1 MSEDI
6 KFSTAGFR
14 AVTADGLT
22 AQSVQ
27 RLTYG
32 ISEHILE
39 HPFYGFEGTGYR
51 KHCEEQGKKPK
62 KPLKFTFKG
71 LFSLAFKCFCGSS
84 ALVYRTS
91 LAYGKHSS
99 SYKMTLKQEF
109 VIHILLFVLQL
120 ILISAEICFK
130 LDFPHT
136 IFWRTVTEFINYLT
150 TMISKLFSVK

>member
-51 KHCEEQGKKPK
+51 KHCEEQGK
-62 KPLKFTFKG
+62 LHHCAR
-71 LFSLAFKCFCGSS
+71 LA
-84 ALVYRTS
+84 
-91 LAYGKHSS
+91 
-99 SYKMTLKQEF
+99 E
-109 VIHILLFVLQL
+109 
-120 ILISAEICFK
+120 LISAAEGPPKGQNRTPRRHHVSGGF
-130 LDFPHT
+130 LFLR
-136 IFWRTVTEFINYLT
+136 WRGGGGQAEKCL
-150 TMISKLFSVK
+150 

>member
-51 KHCEEQGKKPK
+51 KHCEEQGKNPK
-62 KPLKFTFKG
+62 SPS
-71 LFSLAFKCFCGSS
+71 FSWGMIPVFC
-84 ALVYRTS
+84 LNN
-91 LAYGKHSS
+91 LP
-99 SYKMTLKQEF
+99 M
-109 VIHILLFVLQL
+109 
-120 ILISAEICFK
+120 
-130 LDFPHT
+130 
-136 IFWRTVTEFINYLT
+136 
-150 TMISKLFSVK
+150 

>member
-62 KPLKFTFKG
+62 KPLVLVGYDTRFLTKQF
-71 LFSLAFKCFCGSS
+71 AYVAAN
-84 ALVYRTS
+84 ALCK
-91 LAYGKHSS
+91 AA
-99 SYKMTLKQEF
+99 
-109 VIHILLFVLQL
+109 LQL
-120 ILISAEICFK
+120 KWPNSPCL
-130 LDFPHT
+130 P
-136 IFWRTVTEFINYLT
+136 R
-150 TMISKLFSVK
+150 

>member
-39 HPFYGFEGTGYR
+39 HPFYGFEVRATASTV
-51 KHCEEQGKKPK
+51 KNKAKNPK
-62 KPLKFTFKG
+62 SPS
-71 LFSLAFKCFCGSS
+71 FS
-84 ALVYRTS
+84 
-91 LAYGKHSS
+91 
-99 SYKMTLKQEF
+99 
-109 VIHILLFVLQL
+109 
-120 ILISAEICFK
+120 
-130 LDFPHT
+130 
-136 IFWRTVTEFINYLT
+136 
-150 TMISKLFSVK
+150 